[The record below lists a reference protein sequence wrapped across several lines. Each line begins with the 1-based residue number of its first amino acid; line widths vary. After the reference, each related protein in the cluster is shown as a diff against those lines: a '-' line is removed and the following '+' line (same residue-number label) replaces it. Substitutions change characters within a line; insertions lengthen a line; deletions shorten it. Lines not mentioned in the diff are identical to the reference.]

1 MTITSADF
9 SSKGNQRSSYEIRNR
24 SRLEGNHATSNT
36 LVHSWLKSESPE
48 IGNECRGGSESPLH
62 LTQKGSG
69 RNKIR
74 GEGGK
79 PAACEPPGAKMS
91 LIPGYFVFAVLVLGT
106 QYEALL
112 PVVPRCVCLLCSAV
126 AVALA
131 AIIASSSV
139 PLNGAIT
146 HCCIHSTPE
155 KREEHLRVENSNN
168 HSRTTSDNVP
178 TTWITCAGRATH

>member
-9 SSKGNQRSSYEIRNR
+9 SSKGNSSSSYEVRNR

-36 LVHSWLKSESPE
+36 PVHSWLKSESPE

-69 RNKIR
+69 RKNQRRGTGAGGVRAARCKNELNSRLFRLCSSRSRDSIR
-74 GEGGK
+74 G
-79 PAACEPPGAKMS
+79 AAGA
-91 LIPGYFVFAVLVLGT
+91 
-106 QYEALL
+106 AL
-112 PVVPRCVCLLCSAV
+112 CLLCSAV

-178 TTWITCAGRATH
+178 TTWITCAGRTTY